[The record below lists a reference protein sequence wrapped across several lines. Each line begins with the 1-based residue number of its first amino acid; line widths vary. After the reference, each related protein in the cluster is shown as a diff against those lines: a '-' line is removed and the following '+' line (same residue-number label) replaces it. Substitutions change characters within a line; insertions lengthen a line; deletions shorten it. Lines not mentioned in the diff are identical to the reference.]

1 MKKVIGLFLAMI
13 LALSLT
19 TVSYAQSSLRIAYV
33 NLSRVFDEYSKTS
46 NYDQTLEKKSTEY
59 QKERNK
65 KLEKIQEAERKLV
78 LLKEEEKE
86 KLKIEIDKN
95 KNDLIEFDREKQTDL
110 RKERDEK
117 IREILLEIE
126 EVVKVYAEKEKYD
139 IILNDRV
146 LIYGSKELEITEK
159 VLDILNK
166 KN

>member
-1 MKKVIGLFLAMI
+1 MKRVVTLFLAI
-13 LALSLT
+13 IFAISLT
-19 TVSYAQSSLRIAYV
+19 AVSYAQPAPKIAYV
-33 NLSRVFDEYSKTS
+33 DLSRVFDEYSKTG
-46 NYDQTLEKKSTEY
+46 NYDQTLEKKSVEY

-78 LLKEEEKE
+78 LLKETEKE
-86 KLKIEIDKN
+86 KLKVEINKN
-95 KNDLIEFDREKQTDL
+95 KNDLIEFDRQKQTDL

-126 EVVKVYAEKEKYD
+126 EVVKNHAEKESYD

-146 LIYGSKELEITEK
+146 LIYGSKTLDLTDK

-166 KN
+166 KK